1 MKSAWGKYPT
11 ENPPQGTLVFW
22 LMIITMKVNKATSV
36 RGSTRAAAHGR
47 ATPSLRILVVDDE
60 LVIRLTVAYQLMR
73 SGHQV
78 DTAEDGKAAW
88 EALQSERYDLL
99 ITDHNMPKVSGLEL
113 VKKLR
118 AADAALPVIL
128 MSGAMPEEELHQHP
142 WLQLAATLPKPFTG
156 DELLG
161 IVERVWP
168 KPANACGQIGPEI
181 IPRSHASVHGV
192 RA

>member
-1 MKSAWGKYPT
+1 MPHGESPSWHLDFQAY
-11 ENPPQGTLVFW
+11 VCS
-22 LMIITMKVNKATSV
+22 MKVNKTSSA
-36 RGSTRAAAHGR
+36 RGPARAAAHGR

-60 LVIRLTVAYQLMR
+60 LVIRQSVAYQLMR

-88 EALQSERYDLL
+88 EALQSERYDLM

-118 AADAALPVIL
+118 AEDVALPVIL
-128 MSGAMPEEELHQHP
+128 MSGAMPAEELHQHP
-142 WLQLAATLPKPFTG
+142 WLQLAATLHKPFTG

-161 IVERVWP
+161 IVERVLP
-168 KPANACGQIGPEI
+168 SLPSAFEQIEPEI
-181 IPRSHASVHGV
+181 IRRSHASVHGL

>member
-11 ENPPQGTLVFW
+11 ESPPHGTSIFR
-22 LMIITMKVNKATSV
+22 LMFILMKVNKASSA
-36 RGSTRAAAHGR
+36 RGPAGAAAHGQ
-47 ATPSLRILVVDDE
+47 AAPSLRILVVDDE
-60 LVIRLTVAYQLMR
+60 LVIRLSVAYQLMR

-88 EALQSERYDLL
+88 DVLQSERYDLL

-118 AADAALPVIL
+118 AEDVDLPVIL
-128 MSGAMPEEELHQHP
+128 MSGAMPAEELHRHP

-161 IVERVWP
+161 IVERVRLTFTS
-168 KPANACGQIGPEI
+168 ACGQIEPDI
-181 IPRSHASVHGV
+181 IPQSHASVHGL